1 MKLIRLIL
9 QGFKSFAD
17 RTTIDFAEGMTVI
30 VGPNGCGKSNIS
42 DAVRWVLGEQNVRNI
57 RGQKAEDIIFSGSEK
72 RKAKNA
78 AMVSLIL
85 DNSGHELPL
94 DTAEVSITRKIF
106 RNGDSEFYIN
116 KRSCRL
122 KDIQELLANTGIG
135 KGSMVIIGQN
145 QVDRILSAR
154 PEERRVI
161 FEEVAGISKY
171 RMKKVDGLRKLE
183 KASANTERVLDLK
196 AVMEEQSEPLRVEA
210 EKARK
215 YRALQKEKKTGAVT
229 AALLKL
235 SAARRMMARYENDQ
249 IRLEEKKQEAMA
261 RLEEVGRLQ
270 KQLEN
275 EMGGHQKALS
285 AASGELADKKA
296 QAEQLRGDCR
306 VQEENLKHASEE
318 LNRLTEQREDEQ
330 QARLECR
337 EDHESCREELEAV
350 QAELQSG
357 REHLETIKQ
366 QKEILEEK
374 LLASKAEYARQLQ
387 ATQESIAQHE
397 RLVQEKNHR
406 EEDKDRLAGEAQAH
420 EMRWKVL
427 EEECSKLKEEKAE
440 LTRKHLELEA
450 KLSQLT
456 EKGKEDAAARDKAEN
471 IRYEMLRQLNER
483 QAEEKQ
489 VQLRRKDL
497 EKQME
502 EHVNFSHTTRTVL
515 QASEAWSQHI
525 IGPLGELIRV
535 PEKYTAAAEIALG
548 SMISNLVV
556 DTSET
561 AQTIISWLKNRHAG
575 RTTFYPLDSMSGYP
589 VREILQ
595 AAREPGICGI
605 AASLF
610 EHDEKISGIMQSIL
624 GRILIAEDMDAAR
637 RTAKK
642 YRYRFRI
649 VTLDGQVVNAGGSMT
664 GGSMRKKDNTYFGRK
679 SEIKKLAAKEKA
691 LHEEIGQQRAAKEKQ
706 DALCESLLAAIT
718 REREEWQNRSI
729 EAASMKTR
737 LEGMEKE
744 LAGKEETAQMEKNS
758 LEMARSQWEQADQ
771 ACRQLCEQLEHAQK
785 PGKQPEKDEKSA
797 QLQDKVNVLNEQITD
812 ARVQLTRAESNV
824 AQKQEEINKL
834 VEADEESGRTL
845 ERLQE
850 AIEKKK
856 QVVFDINVRLK
867 AQKKQCEEANQH
879 WKVMEQ
885 KRQILEQ
892 QAGDFSRRRIALD
905 EDWKKVQAQYAEA
918 DSRMSGL
925 DARLESFRND
935 ESRELD
941 TLTSMGLTE
950 KTAESFRIKGSGEDI
965 KKMLASV
972 EKRIAELGNVN
983 PQGEAEYEEHMEKL
997 AFYDKQ
1003 LDDLR
1008 KSEEGLQKIVH
1019 EIDDAMTAQ
1028 FKQAF
1033 AKINVEFGR
1042 IMKVMFRGGKG
1053 HLDLTDKV
1061 NPLNGGIELY
1071 LQLPGKKTQSLTLMS
1086 GGERALTVCA
1096 LLLSFMAY
1104 SPAPFC
1110 FLDEIDAAL
1119 DDANV
1124 ERYGRM
1130 IEDYKKKTQFI
1141 IISHRKKTME
1151 FADTLQGVTMAEKG
1165 VSSLITVRVSDY
1177 IKEE

>member
-249 IRLEEKKQEAMA
+249 IRLEEKKQEAMS

-318 LNRLTEQREDEQ
+318 LKRLTEQREDEQ
-330 QARLECR
+330 QAQLECR
-337 EDHESCREELEAV
+337 EDHEACREELEAV

-357 REHLETIKQ
+357 REHLEAIKQ
-366 QKEILEEK
+366 QKEFLEEK

-406 EEDKDRLAGEAQAH
+406 EEDKNRLAGEAQAH

-456 EKGKEDAAARDKAEN
+456 EKGKEDAAARNKAEN
-471 IRYEMLRQLNER
+471 IRYEMLRRLNER

-744 LAGKEETAQMEKNS
+744 LAGKEENAQMEKNS

-797 QLQDKVNVLNEQITD
+797 QLQDKVNALNEQITD

-856 QVVFDINVRLK
+856 QAISDINVRLK
-867 AQKKQCEEANQH
+867 AQKKQCEEADQH

-885 KRQILEQ
+885 KRKILEQ

-1003 LDDLR
+1003 LEDLR

>member
-57 RGQKAEDIIFSGSEK
+57 RGQKVEDIIFSGSEK

-249 IRLEEKKQEAMA
+249 IRLEEKKQEAMS

-318 LNRLTEQREDEQ
+318 LKRLTEQREDEQ

-337 EDHESCREELEAV
+337 EDHEACREELEAV

-357 REHLETIKQ
+357 REHLEAIKQ
-366 QKEILEEK
+366 QKEFLEEK

-406 EEDKDRLAGEAQAH
+406 EEDKNRLAGEAQAH

-471 IRYEMLRQLNER
+471 IRYEMLRRLNER

-561 AQTIISWLKNRHAG
+561 AQTIISWLKKRHAG

-744 LAGKEETAQMEKNS
+744 LAGKEENAQMEKNS

-797 QLQDKVNVLNEQITD
+797 QLQDKVNALNEQITD

-824 AQKQEEINKL
+824 VQKQEEINKL

-856 QVVFDINVRLK
+856 QAVSDINVRLK
-867 AQKKQCEEANQH
+867 AQKKQCEEADQH

-950 KTAESFRIKGSGEDI
+950 KIAESFRIKGSGEDI

-1003 LDDLR
+1003 LEDLR

>member
-154 PEERRVI
+154 LEERRVI

-215 YRALQKEKKTGAVT
+215 YCALQKEKKTGAVT

-337 EDHESCREELEAV
+337 EDHEACREELEAV

-420 EMRWKVL
+420 ELRWKVL

-471 IRYEMLRQLNER
+471 IRYEMLRRLNER

-797 QLQDKVNVLNEQITD
+797 QLQDKVNALNEQITD

-850 AIEKKK
+850 AIEKKT
-856 QVVFDINVRLK
+856 QVVLDINVRLK
-867 AQKKQCEEANQH
+867 AQKKQCEEADQH

-1003 LDDLR
+1003 LEDLR

>member
-249 IRLEEKKQEAMA
+249 IRLEEKKQEAMS

-275 EMGGHQKALS
+275 EMGGYQKALS

-318 LNRLTEQREDEQ
+318 LKRLTEQREDEQ

-337 EDHESCREELEAV
+337 EDHEACREELEAV

-357 REHLETIKQ
+357 REHLEAIKQ
-366 QKEILEEK
+366 QKEFLEEK

-406 EEDKDRLAGEAQAH
+406 EEDKNRLAGEAQAH

-456 EKGKEDAAARDKAEN
+456 EKGKEDAAARAKAEN
-471 IRYEMLRQLNER
+471 IRYEMLRRLNEQ

-561 AQTIISWLKNRHAG
+561 AQTIISWLKKRHAG

-744 LAGKEETAQMEKNS
+744 LAGKEENAQMEKNS

-797 QLQDKVNVLNEQITD
+797 QLQDKVNALNEQITD

-856 QVVFDINVRLK
+856 QAISDINVRLK
-867 AQKKQCEEANQH
+867 AQKKQCEDADQH

-941 TLTSMGLTE
+941 MLTSMGLTE

-1003 LDDLR
+1003 LEDLR

-1042 IMKVMFRGGKG
+1042 IMKVMFRGGNG

-1151 FADTLQGVTMAEKG
+1151 FADTLQGVTMTEKG

>member
-215 YRALQKEKKTGAVT
+215 YCALQKEKKTGAVT

-337 EDHESCREELEAV
+337 EDHEACREELEAV

-357 REHLETIKQ
+357 REHLEAIKQ
-366 QKEILEEK
+366 QKELLEEK

-406 EEDKDRLAGEAQAH
+406 EEDKNRLAGEAQAH

-440 LTRKHLELEA
+440 LTRKHLELET

-471 IRYEMLRQLNER
+471 IRYEMLRRLNER
-483 QAEEKQ
+483 QVEEKQ

-595 AAREPGICGI
+595 AAREPGMCGI

-797 QLQDKVNVLNEQITD
+797 QLQDKVNALNEQITD

-856 QVVFDINVRLK
+856 QAVSDINVRLK
-867 AQKKQCEEANQH
+867 AQKKQCEEADQH

-1003 LDDLR
+1003 LEDLR

>member
-196 AVMEEQSEPLRVEA
+196 AVMEKQSEPLRVEA

-249 IRLEEKKQEAMA
+249 IRLEEKKQEAMS

-318 LNRLTEQREDEQ
+318 LKRLTEQREDEQ

-337 EDHESCREELEAV
+337 EDHEACREELEAV

-357 REHLETIKQ
+357 REHLEAIKQ
-366 QKEILEEK
+366 QKEFLEEK

-406 EEDKDRLAGEAQAH
+406 EEDKNRLAGEAQAH

-440 LTRKHLELEA
+440 LTRKHLELVA

-471 IRYEMLRQLNER
+471 IRYEMLRRLNER

-561 AQTIISWLKNRHAG
+561 AQTIISWLKKRHAG

-706 DALCESLLAAIT
+706 DALCESLLAAII

-744 LAGKEETAQMEKNS
+744 LAGKEENAQMEKNS

-797 QLQDKVNVLNEQITD
+797 QLQDKVNALNEQITD

-824 AQKQEEINKL
+824 VQKQEEINKL

-856 QVVFDINVRLK
+856 QAVSDINVRLK
-867 AQKKQCEEANQH
+867 AQKKQCEEADQH

-950 KTAESFRIKGSGEDI
+950 KIAESFRIKGSGEDI

-1003 LDDLR
+1003 LEDLR

>member
-249 IRLEEKKQEAMA
+249 IRLEEKKQEAMS

-318 LNRLTEQREDEQ
+318 LKRLTEQREDEQ

-337 EDHESCREELEAV
+337 EDHEACREELEAV

-357 REHLETIKQ
+357 REHLEAIKQ
-366 QKEILEEK
+366 QKEFLEEK

-406 EEDKDRLAGEAQAH
+406 EEDKNRLAGEAQAH

-471 IRYEMLRQLNER
+471 IRYEMLRRLNER

-561 AQTIISWLKNRHAG
+561 AQTIISWLKKRHAG

-589 VREILQ
+589 VREIFQ

-744 LAGKEETAQMEKNS
+744 LAGKEENAQMEKNS

-797 QLQDKVNVLNEQITD
+797 QLQDKVNALNEQITD

-845 ERLQE
+845 EWLQE

-856 QVVFDINVRLK
+856 QAVSDIKVRLK
-867 AQKKQCEEANQH
+867 AQKKQCEEADQH

-1003 LDDLR
+1003 LEDLR

>member
-215 YRALQKEKKTGAVT
+215 YRALQKKKKTGAVT

-249 IRLEEKKQEAMA
+249 IRLEEKKQEAMS

-285 AASGELADKKA
+285 AVSGELADKKA

-318 LNRLTEQREDEQ
+318 LKRLTEQREDEQ

-337 EDHESCREELEAV
+337 EDHEACREELEAV

-357 REHLETIKQ
+357 REHLEAIKQ
-366 QKEILEEK
+366 QKEFLEEK

-406 EEDKDRLAGEAQAH
+406 EEDKNRLAGEAQAH

-471 IRYEMLRQLNER
+471 IRYEMLRRLNER

-502 EHVNFSHTTRTVL
+502 EHVNFSNTTRTVL

-561 AQTIISWLKNRHAG
+561 AQTIISWLKKRHAG

-642 YRYRFRI
+642 YRYQFRI

-744 LAGKEETAQMEKNS
+744 LAGKEENAQMEKNS

-797 QLQDKVNVLNEQITD
+797 QLQDKVNALNEQITD

-824 AQKQEEINKL
+824 VQKQEEINKL

-856 QVVFDINVRLK
+856 QAVSDINVRLK
-867 AQKKQCEEANQH
+867 AQKKQCEEADQH

-950 KTAESFRIKGSGEDI
+950 KIAESFRIKGSGEDI

-1003 LDDLR
+1003 LEDLR

>member
-249 IRLEEKKQEAMA
+249 IRLEEKKQEAMS

-318 LNRLTEQREDEQ
+318 LKRLTEQREDEQ

-337 EDHESCREELEAV
+337 EDYEACQEELEAV

-357 REHLETIKQ
+357 REYLEAIKQ
-366 QKEILEEK
+366 QKEFLEEK

-406 EEDKDRLAGEAQAH
+406 EEDKNRLAGEAQAH

-471 IRYEMLRQLNER
+471 IRYEMLRRLNER

-561 AQTIISWLKNRHAG
+561 AQTIISWLKKRHAG

-744 LAGKEETAQMEKNS
+744 LAGKEENAQMEKNS

-797 QLQDKVNVLNEQITD
+797 QLQDKVNALNEQITD

-834 VEADEESGRTL
+834 VEADEESGRML

-856 QVVFDINVRLK
+856 QAISDINVRLK
-867 AQKKQCEEANQH
+867 AQKKQCEEADQH

-892 QAGDFSRRRIALD
+892 QAGDFSKRRIALD

-941 TLTSMGLTE
+941 TLTAMGLTE

-1003 LDDLR
+1003 LEDLR

>member
-1 MKLIRLIL
+1 MKLIHLIL

-215 YRALQKEKKTGAVT
+215 YCALQKEKKTGAVT

-249 IRLEEKKQEAMA
+249 IRLEEKKQEAMS

-318 LNRLTEQREDEQ
+318 LKRLTEQREDEQ

-337 EDHESCREELEAV
+337 EDHEACREELEAV

-357 REHLETIKQ
+357 REHLEAIKQ
-366 QKEILEEK
+366 QKEFLEEK

-406 EEDKDRLAGEAQAH
+406 EEDKNRLAGEAQAH

-471 IRYEMLRQLNER
+471 IRYEMLRRLNER

-561 AQTIISWLKNRHAG
+561 AQTIISWLKKRHAG

-706 DALCESLLAAIT
+706 DALCESLLAAII

-744 LAGKEETAQMEKNS
+744 LAGKEENAQMEKNS

-797 QLQDKVNVLNEQITD
+797 QLQDKVNALNEQITD

-824 AQKQEEINKL
+824 VQKQEEINKL

-856 QVVFDINVRLK
+856 QAVSDINVRLK
-867 AQKKQCEEANQH
+867 AQKKQCEEADQH

-950 KTAESFRIKGSGEDI
+950 KIAESFRIKGSGEDI

-1003 LDDLR
+1003 LEDLR

>member
-1 MKLIRLIL
+1 MKLVRLIL

-17 RTTIDFAEGMTVI
+17 RTTIEFAEGMTVI

-249 IRLEEKKQEAMA
+249 IRLEEKKQEAMS

-318 LNRLTEQREDEQ
+318 LKRLTEQREDEQ

-337 EDHESCREELEAV
+337 EDHEACREELEAV

-357 REHLETIKQ
+357 REHLEAIKQ
-366 QKEILEEK
+366 QKEFLEEK

-406 EEDKDRLAGEAQAH
+406 EEDKNRLAGEAQAH

-471 IRYEMLRQLNER
+471 IRYEMLRRLNER

-561 AQTIISWLKNRHAG
+561 AQTIISWLKKRHAG

-744 LAGKEETAQMEKNS
+744 LAGKEENAQMEKNS

-797 QLQDKVNVLNEQITD
+797 QLQDKVNALNEQITD

-856 QVVFDINVRLK
+856 QAISDINVRLK
-867 AQKKQCEEANQH
+867 AQKKQCEEADQH

-1003 LDDLR
+1003 LEDLR

>member
-215 YRALQKEKKTGAVT
+215 YCALQKEKKTGAVT

-337 EDHESCREELEAV
+337 EDHEACREELESV

-420 EMRWKVL
+420 ELRWKVL

-471 IRYEMLRQLNER
+471 IRYEMLRRLNER

-797 QLQDKVNVLNEQITD
+797 QLQDKVNALNEQITD

-850 AIEKKK
+850 AIEKKT
-856 QVVFDINVRLK
+856 QVVLDINVRLK
-867 AQKKQCEEANQH
+867 AQKKQCEEADQH

-1003 LDDLR
+1003 LEDLR

>member
-249 IRLEEKKQEAMA
+249 IRLEEKKQEAMS

-318 LNRLTEQREDEQ
+318 LKRLTEQREDEQ

-337 EDHESCREELEAV
+337 EDHEACREELEAV

-357 REHLETIKQ
+357 REHLEAIKQ
-366 QKEILEEK
+366 QKEFLEEK

-406 EEDKDRLAGEAQAH
+406 EEDKNRLAGEAQAH

-471 IRYEMLRQLNER
+471 IRYEMLRRLNER

-561 AQTIISWLKNRHAG
+561 AQTIISWLKKRHAG

-744 LAGKEETAQMEKNS
+744 LAGKEENAQMEKNS

-797 QLQDKVNVLNEQITD
+797 QLQDKVNALNEQITD

-834 VEADEESGRTL
+834 VEADEASGRTL

-856 QVVFDINVRLK
+856 QAVSDINVRLK
-867 AQKKQCEEANQH
+867 AQKKQCEEADQH

-885 KRQILEQ
+885 KRQILEH

-1003 LDDLR
+1003 LEDLR

>member
-1 MKLIRLIL
+1 MKLVRLIL

-17 RTTIDFAEGMTVI
+17 RTTIEFAEGMTVI

-57 RGQKAEDIIFSGSEK
+57 RGRKAEDIIFSGSEK

-249 IRLEEKKQEAMA
+249 IRLEEKKQEAMS

-337 EDHESCREELEAV
+337 EDHEACREELEAV

-357 REHLETIKQ
+357 REHLEAIKQ
-366 QKEILEEK
+366 QKELLEEK

-406 EEDKDRLAGEAQAH
+406 EEDKNRLAGEAQAH

-440 LTRKHLELEA
+440 LTRKHQELEA

-456 EKGKEDAAARDKAEN
+456 EKGKEDAAARDQAEN
-471 IRYEMLRQLNER
+471 IRYEMLRRLNER

-744 LAGKEETAQMEKNS
+744 LAGKEENAQMEKNS

-797 QLQDKVNVLNEQITD
+797 QLQDKVNALNEQITD

-856 QVVFDINVRLK
+856 QAVSDINVRLK
-867 AQKKQCEEANQH
+867 AQKKQYEEADQH

-1003 LDDLR
+1003 LEDLR

>member
-249 IRLEEKKQEAMA
+249 IRLEEKKQEAMS

-318 LNRLTEQREDEQ
+318 LKRLTEQREDEQ

-337 EDHESCREELEAV
+337 EDHEACREELEAV

-357 REHLETIKQ
+357 REHLEAIKQ
-366 QKEILEEK
+366 QKEFLEEK

-406 EEDKDRLAGEAQAH
+406 EEDKNRLAGEAQAH

-456 EKGKEDAAARDKAEN
+456 EKGKEDAAARAKAEN
-471 IRYEMLRQLNER
+471 IRYEMLRRLNEQ

-561 AQTIISWLKNRHAG
+561 AQTIISWLKKRHAG

-744 LAGKEETAQMEKNS
+744 LAGKEENAQMEKNS

-797 QLQDKVNVLNEQITD
+797 QLQDKVNALNEQITD

-856 QVVFDINVRLK
+856 QAVSDINVRLK
-867 AQKKQCEEANQH
+867 AQKKQCEEADHH

-1003 LDDLR
+1003 LEDLR

>member
-215 YRALQKEKKTGAVT
+215 YCALQKEKKTGAVT

-337 EDHESCREELEAV
+337 EDQEACREELEAV

-357 REHLETIKQ
+357 REHLEAIKQ
-366 QKEILEEK
+366 QKELLEEK

-406 EEDKDRLAGEAQAH
+406 EEDKNRLDGEAQAH

-427 EEECSKLKEEKAE
+427 EEECSKLKKEKAE

-471 IRYEMLRQLNER
+471 IRYEMLRRLNER

-691 LHEEIGQQRAAKEKQ
+691 LHEEIGRQRAAKEKQ

-797 QLQDKVNVLNEQITD
+797 QLQDKVNALNEQITD

-834 VEADEESGRTL
+834 VEADEASGRTL

-856 QVVFDINVRLK
+856 QAVSDINVRLK
-867 AQKKQCEEANQH
+867 AQKKQCEEADQH

>member
-249 IRLEEKKQEAMA
+249 IRLEEKKQEAMS

-275 EMGGHQKALS
+275 EMGGYQKALS

-318 LNRLTEQREDEQ
+318 LKRLTEQREDEQ

-337 EDHESCREELEAV
+337 EDHEACREELEAV

-357 REHLETIKQ
+357 REHLEAIKQ
-366 QKEILEEK
+366 QKEFLEEK

-406 EEDKDRLAGEAQAH
+406 EEDKNRLAGEAQAH

-456 EKGKEDAAARDKAEN
+456 EKGKEDAAARAKAEN
-471 IRYEMLRQLNER
+471 IRYEMLRRLNEQ

-561 AQTIISWLKNRHAG
+561 AQTIISWLKKRHAG

-744 LAGKEETAQMEKNS
+744 LAGKEENAQMEKNS

-797 QLQDKVNVLNEQITD
+797 QLQDKVNALNEQITD

-856 QVVFDINVRLK
+856 QAISDINVRLK
-867 AQKKQCEEANQH
+867 AQKKQCEDADQH

-941 TLTSMGLTE
+941 MLTSMGLTE

-1003 LDDLR
+1003 LEDLR

>member
-249 IRLEEKKQEAMA
+249 IRLEEKKQEAMS

-318 LNRLTEQREDEQ
+318 LKRLTEQREDEQ

-337 EDHESCREELEAV
+337 EDHEACREELEAV

-357 REHLETIKQ
+357 REHLEAIKQ
-366 QKEILEEK
+366 QKEFLEEK

-406 EEDKDRLAGEAQAH
+406 EEDKNRLAGEAQAH

-471 IRYEMLRQLNER
+471 IRYEMLRRLNER

-515 QASEAWSQHI
+515 QASEAWNQHI

-561 AQTIISWLKNRHAG
+561 AQTIISWLKKRHAG

-744 LAGKEETAQMEKNS
+744 LAGKEENAQMEKNS

-797 QLQDKVNVLNEQITD
+797 QLQDKVNALNEQITD

-824 AQKQEEINKL
+824 VQKQEEINKL

-856 QVVFDINVRLK
+856 QAVSDINVRLK
-867 AQKKQCEEANQH
+867 AQKKQCEEADQH

-950 KTAESFRIKGSGEDI
+950 KIAESFRIKGSGEDI

-1003 LDDLR
+1003 LEDLR

>member
-215 YRALQKEKKTGAVT
+215 YCALQKEKKTGAVT

-337 EDHESCREELEAV
+337 EDHEACREELEAV

-357 REHLETIKQ
+357 REHLEAIKQ
-366 QKEILEEK
+366 QKELLEDK

-406 EEDKDRLAGEAQAH
+406 EEDKNRLAGEAQAH

-456 EKGKEDAAARDKAEN
+456 EKGKEDAAARDKSEN
-471 IRYEMLRQLNER
+471 IRYEMLRRLNER

-589 VREILQ
+589 VQEILQ

-771 ACRQLCEQLEHAQK
+771 ACRQLCEQLKHAQK

-797 QLQDKVNVLNEQITD
+797 QLQDKVNALNEQITD

-856 QVVFDINVRLK
+856 QAVSDINVRLK
-867 AQKKQCEEANQH
+867 AQKKQCEEADQH

>member
-249 IRLEEKKQEAMA
+249 IRLEEKKQEAMS

-318 LNRLTEQREDEQ
+318 LKRLTEQREDEQ

-337 EDHESCREELEAV
+337 EDHEACREELEAV

-357 REHLETIKQ
+357 REHLEAIKQ
-366 QKEILEEK
+366 QKELLEKK

-406 EEDKDRLAGEAQAH
+406 EEDKNRLAGEAQAH

-427 EEECSKLKEEKAE
+427 EEECSRLKEEKAE
-440 LTRKHLELEA
+440 LTRKHQELEA

-456 EKGKEDAAARDKAEN
+456 EKGKEDAAARAKAEN
-471 IRYEMLRQLNER
+471 IRYEMLRRLNEQ

-561 AQTIISWLKNRHAG
+561 AQAIINWLKNRHAG

-605 AASLF
+605 AANLF

-744 LAGKEETAQMEKNS
+744 LAGKEENAQMEKNS

-797 QLQDKVNVLNEQITD
+797 QLQDKVNALNEQITD

-856 QVVFDINVRLK
+856 QAVSDINVRLK
-867 AQKKQCEEANQH
+867 AQKKQCEEADQH

-1003 LDDLR
+1003 LEDLR

>member
-215 YRALQKEKKTGAVT
+215 YCALQKEKKTGAVT

-337 EDHESCREELEAV
+337 EDHEACREELEAV

-357 REHLETIKQ
+357 REHLEAIKQ
-366 QKEILEEK
+366 QKELLEEK

-406 EEDKDRLAGEAQAH
+406 EEDKNRLAGEAQAH

-471 IRYEMLRQLNER
+471 IRYEMLRRLNER

-515 QASEAWSQHI
+515 QASEAWSQYI

-856 QVVFDINVRLK
+856 QAVSDINVRLK
-867 AQKKQCEEANQH
+867 AQKKQCEEADQH

>member
-229 AALLKL
+229 VALLKL

-249 IRLEEKKQEAMA
+249 IRLEEKKQEAMS

-318 LNRLTEQREDEQ
+318 LKRLTEQREDEQ

-337 EDHESCREELEAV
+337 EDHEACREELEAV

-357 REHLETIKQ
+357 REHLEAIKQ
-366 QKEILEEK
+366 QKEFLEEK

-406 EEDKDRLAGEAQAH
+406 EEDKNRLAGEAQAH

-471 IRYEMLRQLNER
+471 IRYEMLRRLNER

-561 AQTIISWLKNRHAG
+561 AQTIISWLKKRHAG

-744 LAGKEETAQMEKNS
+744 LAGKEENAQMEKNS

-797 QLQDKVNVLNEQITD
+797 QLQDKVNALNEQITD

-824 AQKQEEINKL
+824 VQKQEEINKL

-856 QVVFDINVRLK
+856 QAVSDINVRLK
-867 AQKKQCEEANQH
+867 AQKKQCEEADQH

-950 KTAESFRIKGSGEDI
+950 KIAESFRIKGSGEDI

-1003 LDDLR
+1003 LEDLR

>member
-1 MKLIRLIL
+1 MKLVRLIL

-17 RTTIDFAEGMTVI
+17 RTTIEFAEGMTVI

-196 AVMEEQSEPLRVEA
+196 AVMEEQSEPLRKEA
-210 EKARK
+210 EKARQ
-215 YRALQKEKKTGAVT
+215 YCALQKEKKTGAVT
-229 AALLKL
+229 ASLLKL

-337 EDHESCREELEAV
+337 EDHEACREELEAV

-420 EMRWKVL
+420 ELRWKVL

-471 IRYEMLRQLNER
+471 IRYEMLRRLNER

-797 QLQDKVNVLNEQITD
+797 QLQDKVNALNEQITD

-856 QVVFDINVRLK
+856 QVVLDINVRLK
-867 AQKKQCEEANQH
+867 AQKKQCEEADQH

-1003 LDDLR
+1003 LEDLR

-1028 FKQAF
+1028 FTQAF

>member
-215 YRALQKEKKTGAVT
+215 YRAMQKEKKTGAVT

-249 IRLEEKKQEAMA
+249 IRLEEKKQEAMS

-318 LNRLTEQREDEQ
+318 LKRLTEQREDEQ
-330 QARLECR
+330 QAQLECR
-337 EDHESCREELEAV
+337 EDHEACREELEAV

-357 REHLETIKQ
+357 REHLEAIKQ
-366 QKEILEEK
+366 QKEFLEEK

-406 EEDKDRLAGEAQAH
+406 EEDKNRLAGEAQAH

-456 EKGKEDAAARDKAEN
+456 EKGKEDAAARNKAEN
-471 IRYEMLRQLNER
+471 IRYEMLRRLNER

-744 LAGKEETAQMEKNS
+744 LAGKEENAQMEKNS

-797 QLQDKVNVLNEQITD
+797 QLQDKVNALNEQITD

-856 QVVFDINVRLK
+856 QAISDINVRLK
-867 AQKKQCEEANQH
+867 AQKKQCEEADQH

-892 QAGDFSRRRIALD
+892 QAGDFSKRRIALD

-1003 LDDLR
+1003 LEDLR

>member
-215 YRALQKEKKTGAVT
+215 YCALQKEKKTGAVT

-337 EDHESCREELEAV
+337 EDHEACREELEAV

-406 EEDKDRLAGEAQAH
+406 EEDKNRLAGEAQAH

-471 IRYEMLRQLNER
+471 IRYEMLRRLNER

-856 QVVFDINVRLK
+856 QVVLDINVRLK
-867 AQKKQCEEANQH
+867 AQKKQCEEADQH

-918 DSRMSGL
+918 DSRISGL

>member
-249 IRLEEKKQEAMA
+249 IRLEEKKQEAMS

-318 LNRLTEQREDEQ
+318 LKRLTEQREDEQ

-337 EDHESCREELEAV
+337 EDHEACREELEAV

-357 REHLETIKQ
+357 REHLEAIKQ
-366 QKEILEEK
+366 QKEFLEEK
-374 LLASKAEYARQLQ
+374 LLASKVEYARQLQ

-406 EEDKDRLAGEAQAH
+406 EEDKNRLAGEAQAH

-471 IRYEMLRQLNER
+471 IRYEMLRRLNER

-561 AQTIISWLKNRHAG
+561 AQTIISWLKKRHAG

-744 LAGKEETAQMEKNS
+744 LAGKEENAQMEKNS

-797 QLQDKVNVLNEQITD
+797 QLQDKVNALNEQITD

-824 AQKQEEINKL
+824 VQKQEEINKL

-856 QVVFDINVRLK
+856 QAVSDINVRLK
-867 AQKKQCEEANQH
+867 AQKKQCEEADQH

-950 KTAESFRIKGSGEDI
+950 KIAESFRIKGSGEDI

-1003 LDDLR
+1003 LEDLR

>member
-249 IRLEEKKQEAMA
+249 IRLEEKKQEAMS

-318 LNRLTEQREDEQ
+318 LKRLTEQREDEQ

-337 EDHESCREELEAV
+337 EDHEACRKELEAV

-357 REHLETIKQ
+357 REHLEAIKQ
-366 QKEILEEK
+366 QKEFLEEK

-406 EEDKDRLAGEAQAH
+406 EEDKNRLAGEAQAH

-471 IRYEMLRQLNER
+471 IRYEMLRRLNER

-561 AQTIISWLKNRHAG
+561 AQTIISWLKKRHAG

-744 LAGKEETAQMEKNS
+744 LAGKEESAQMEKNS

-785 PGKQPEKDEKSA
+785 PGEQPEKDEKSA
-797 QLQDKVNVLNEQITD
+797 QLQDKVNALNEQITD

-834 VEADEESGRTL
+834 VEADEESGRML

-856 QVVFDINVRLK
+856 QEVSDINVRLK
-867 AQKKQCEEANQH
+867 AQKKQCEEADQH

-983 PQGEAEYEEHMEKL
+983 SQGEAEYEEHMEKL

-1003 LDDLR
+1003 LEDLR

>member
-249 IRLEEKKQEAMA
+249 IRLEEKKQEAMS

-318 LNRLTEQREDEQ
+318 LKRLTEQREDEQ

-337 EDHESCREELEAV
+337 EDHEACREELEAV

-357 REHLETIKQ
+357 REHLEAIKQ
-366 QKEILEEK
+366 QKELLEKK

-406 EEDKDRLAGEAQAH
+406 EEDKNRLAGEAQAH

-456 EKGKEDAAARDKAEN
+456 EKGKEDAAARAKAEN
-471 IRYEMLRQLNER
+471 IRYEMLRRLNEQ

-744 LAGKEETAQMEKNS
+744 LAGKEENAQMEKNS

-797 QLQDKVNVLNEQITD
+797 QLQDKVNALNEQITD

-856 QVVFDINVRLK
+856 QAVSDINVRLK
-867 AQKKQCEEANQH
+867 AQKKQCEEADQH

-972 EKRIAELGNVN
+972 EKRMAELGNVN

-1003 LDDLR
+1003 LEDLR

>member
-249 IRLEEKKQEAMA
+249 IRLEEKKQEAMS

-318 LNRLTEQREDEQ
+318 LKRLTEQREDEQ

-337 EDHESCREELEAV
+337 EDHEACREELEAV

-357 REHLETIKQ
+357 REHLEAIKQ
-366 QKEILEEK
+366 QKEFLEEK

-406 EEDKDRLAGEAQAH
+406 EEDKNRLAGEAQAH

-456 EKGKEDAAARDKAEN
+456 EKGKEDAAARAKAEN
-471 IRYEMLRQLNER
+471 IRYEMLRRLNEQ

-561 AQTIISWLKNRHAG
+561 AQTIISWLKKRHAG

-744 LAGKEETAQMEKNS
+744 LAGKEENAQMEKNS

-771 ACRQLCEQLEHAQK
+771 ACRQLCEQLERAQK

-797 QLQDKVNVLNEQITD
+797 QLQDKVNALNEQITD

-856 QVVFDINVRLK
+856 QAISDINVRLK
-867 AQKKQCEEANQH
+867 AQKKQCEEADQH

-950 KTAESFRIKGSGEDI
+950 KTAESFRMKGSGEDI

-1003 LDDLR
+1003 LEDLR

>member
-215 YRALQKEKKTGAVT
+215 YCALQKEKKTGAVT

-337 EDHESCREELEAV
+337 EDHEACREELEAV

-357 REHLETIKQ
+357 REHLEAIKQ
-366 QKEILEEK
+366 QKELLEEK

-406 EEDKDRLAGEAQAH
+406 EEDKNRLAGEAQAH

-456 EKGKEDAAARDKAEN
+456 EKGKEDVAARDKAEN
-471 IRYEMLRQLNER
+471 IRYEMLRRLNER

-771 ACRQLCEQLEHAQK
+771 ACRQLCEQLKHAQK

-797 QLQDKVNVLNEQITD
+797 QLQDKVNALNEQITD

-834 VEADEESGRTL
+834 VETDEESGRTL

-856 QVVFDINVRLK
+856 QAVSDINVRLK
-867 AQKKQCEEANQH
+867 AQKKQCEEADQH

>member
-215 YRALQKEKKTGAVT
+215 YCALQKEKKTGAVT

-337 EDHESCREELEAV
+337 EDHEACREELEAV

-406 EEDKDRLAGEAQAH
+406 EEDKNRLAGEAQAH

-471 IRYEMLRQLNER
+471 IRYEMLRRLNER

-744 LAGKEETAQMEKNS
+744 LAGKKETAQMEKNS

-856 QVVFDINVRLK
+856 QVVLDINVRLK
-867 AQKKQCEEANQH
+867 AQKKQCEEADQH

-918 DSRMSGL
+918 DSRISGL

>member
-17 RTTIDFAEGMTVI
+17 RMTIDFAEGMTVI

-249 IRLEEKKQEAMA
+249 IRLEEKKQEAMS

-318 LNRLTEQREDEQ
+318 LKRLTEQREDEQ

-337 EDHESCREELEAV
+337 EDHEACREELEAV

-357 REHLETIKQ
+357 REHLEAIKQ
-366 QKEILEEK
+366 QKEFLEEK

-406 EEDKDRLAGEAQAH
+406 EEDKNRLAGEAQAH

-471 IRYEMLRQLNER
+471 IRYEMLRRLNER

-561 AQTIISWLKNRHAG
+561 AQTIISWLKKRHAG

-744 LAGKEETAQMEKNS
+744 LAGKEENAQMEKNS

-797 QLQDKVNVLNEQITD
+797 QLQDKVNALNEQITD

-824 AQKQEEINKL
+824 VQKQEEINKL

-856 QVVFDINVRLK
+856 QAVSDINVRLK
-867 AQKKQCEEANQH
+867 AQKKQCEEADQH

-950 KTAESFRIKGSGEDI
+950 KIAESFRIKGSGEDI

-1003 LDDLR
+1003 LEDLR

>member
-215 YRALQKEKKTGAVT
+215 YCALQKEKKTGAVT

-337 EDHESCREELEAV
+337 EDHEACREELEAV
-350 QAELQSG
+350 QAELQRG
-357 REHLETIKQ
+357 REHLEAIKQ
-366 QKEILEEK
+366 QKELLEEK

-406 EEDKDRLAGEAQAH
+406 EEDKNRLAGEAQAH

-471 IRYEMLRQLNER
+471 IRYEMLRRLNER

-575 RTTFYPLDSMSGYP
+575 RTTFYPLDSVSGYP

-797 QLQDKVNVLNEQITD
+797 QLQDKVNALNEQITD

-856 QVVFDINVRLK
+856 QAVSDINVRLK
-867 AQKKQCEEANQH
+867 AQKKQCEEADQH

-1003 LDDLR
+1003 LEDLR

>member
-249 IRLEEKKQEAMA
+249 IRLEEKKQEAMS

-318 LNRLTEQREDEQ
+318 LKRLTEQREDEQ

-337 EDHESCREELEAV
+337 EDHEACREELEAV

-357 REHLETIKQ
+357 REHLEAIKQ
-366 QKEILEEK
+366 QKEFLEEK

-406 EEDKDRLAGEAQAH
+406 EEDKNRLAGEAQAH

-471 IRYEMLRQLNER
+471 IRYEMLRRLNER

-561 AQTIISWLKNRHAG
+561 AQTIISWLKKRHAG

-744 LAGKEETAQMEKNS
+744 LAGKEENAQMEKNS

-797 QLQDKVNVLNEQITD
+797 QLQDKVNALNEQITD
-812 ARVQLTRAESNV
+812 VRVQLTRAESNV
-824 AQKQEEINKL
+824 VQKQEEINKL

-856 QVVFDINVRLK
+856 QAVSDINVRLK
-867 AQKKQCEEANQH
+867 AQKKQCEEADQH

-950 KTAESFRIKGSGEDI
+950 KIAESFRIKGSGEDI

-1003 LDDLR
+1003 LEDLR

>member
-249 IRLEEKKQEAMA
+249 IRLEEKKQEAMS

-318 LNRLTEQREDEQ
+318 LKRLTEQREDEQ

-337 EDHESCREELEAV
+337 EDHEACREELETV

-357 REHLETIKQ
+357 REHLEAIKQ
-366 QKEILEEK
+366 QKEFLEEK

-406 EEDKDRLAGEAQAH
+406 EEDKNRLAGEAQAH

-471 IRYEMLRQLNER
+471 IRYEMLRRLNER

-744 LAGKEETAQMEKNS
+744 LAGKEENAQMEKNS

-797 QLQDKVNVLNEQITD
+797 QLQDKVNALNEQITD

-856 QVVFDINVRLK
+856 QAISDINVRLK
-867 AQKKQCEEANQH
+867 AQKKQCEEADQH
-879 WKVMEQ
+879 WKGMEQ

-1003 LDDLR
+1003 LEDLR

>member
-249 IRLEEKKQEAMA
+249 IRLEEKKQEAMS

-318 LNRLTEQREDEQ
+318 LKRLTEQREDEQ

-337 EDHESCREELEAV
+337 EDHEACREELEAV

-357 REHLETIKQ
+357 REHLEAIKQ
-366 QKEILEEK
+366 QKEFLEEK

-406 EEDKDRLAGEAQAH
+406 EEDKNRLAGEAQAH

-440 LTRKHLELEA
+440 LTRKHLELVA
-450 KLSQLT
+450 KLSQLI

-471 IRYEMLRQLNER
+471 IRYEMLRRLNER

-561 AQTIISWLKNRHAG
+561 AQTIISWLKKRHAG

-706 DALCESLLAAIT
+706 DALCESLLAAII

-744 LAGKEETAQMEKNS
+744 LAGKEENAQMEKNS

-797 QLQDKVNVLNEQITD
+797 QLQDKVNALNEQITD

-824 AQKQEEINKL
+824 VQKQEEINKL

-856 QVVFDINVRLK
+856 QAVSDINVRLK
-867 AQKKQCEEANQH
+867 AQKKQCEEADQH

-950 KTAESFRIKGSGEDI
+950 KIAESFRIKGSGEDI

-1003 LDDLR
+1003 LEDLR

>member
-249 IRLEEKKQEAMA
+249 IRLEEKKQEAMS

-318 LNRLTEQREDEQ
+318 LKRLTEQREDEQ

-337 EDHESCREELEAV
+337 EDHEACREELEAV

-357 REHLETIKQ
+357 REHLEAIKQ
-366 QKEILEEK
+366 QKEFLEEK

-406 EEDKDRLAGEAQAH
+406 EEDKNRLAGEAQAH

-471 IRYEMLRQLNER
+471 IRYEMLRRLNER

-556 DTSET
+556 NTSET
-561 AQTIISWLKNRHAG
+561 AQTIISWLKKRHAG

-744 LAGKEETAQMEKNS
+744 LAGKEENAQMEKNS

-797 QLQDKVNVLNEQITD
+797 QLQDKVNALNEQITD

-824 AQKQEEINKL
+824 VQKQEEINKL
-834 VEADEESGRTL
+834 VEADEEFGRTL

-856 QVVFDINVRLK
+856 QAVSDINVRLK
-867 AQKKQCEEANQH
+867 AQKKQCEEADQH

-950 KTAESFRIKGSGEDI
+950 KIAESFRIKGSGEDI

-1003 LDDLR
+1003 LEDLR

>member
-1 MKLIRLIL
+1 
-9 QGFKSFAD
+9 
-17 RTTIDFAEGMTVI
+17 
-30 VGPNGCGKSNIS
+30 
-42 DAVRWVLGEQNVRNI
+42 
-57 RGQKAEDIIFSGSEK
+57 
-72 RKAKNA
+72 
-78 AMVSLIL
+78 
-85 DNSGHELPL
+85 
-94 DTAEVSITRKIF
+94 
-106 RNGDSEFYIN
+106 
-116 KRSCRL
+116 
-122 KDIQELLANTGIG
+122 
-135 KGSMVIIGQN
+135 MVIIGQN

-318 LNRLTEQREDEQ
+318 LNRLTEQRDDEQ

-337 EDHESCREELEAV
+337 EDHEACREELEAV

-357 REHLETIKQ
+357 REHLEAIKQ
-366 QKEILEEK
+366 QKELLEEK

-406 EEDKDRLAGEAQAH
+406 KEDKNRLAGEAQAH

-471 IRYEMLRQLNER
+471 IRYEMLRRLNER

-515 QASEAWSQHI
+515 QAAEAWSQHI
-525 IGPLGELIRV
+525 IGPMGELIRV

-797 QLQDKVNVLNEQITD
+797 QLQDKVNALNEQITD

-834 VEADEESGRTL
+834 VKADEESGRTL

-850 AIEKKK
+850 TIEKKK
-856 QVVFDINVRLK
+856 QAVSDINVRLK
-867 AQKKQCEEANQH
+867 AQKKQCEEADQH

-972 EKRIAELGNVN
+972 EKRMAELGNVN

-1003 LDDLR
+1003 LEDLR

>member
-210 EKARK
+210 EKAQK

-249 IRLEEKKQEAMA
+249 IRLEEKKQEAMS

-318 LNRLTEQREDEQ
+318 LKRLTEQREDEQ

-337 EDHESCREELEAV
+337 EDHEACREELEAV

-357 REHLETIKQ
+357 REHLEAIKQ
-366 QKEILEEK
+366 QKEFLEEK

-406 EEDKDRLAGEAQAH
+406 EEDKNRLAGEAQAH

-471 IRYEMLRQLNER
+471 IRYEMLRRLNER

-561 AQTIISWLKNRHAG
+561 AQTIISWLKKRHAG

-589 VREILQ
+589 VREVLQ

-744 LAGKEETAQMEKNS
+744 LAGKEENAQMEKNS

-797 QLQDKVNVLNEQITD
+797 QLQDKVNALNEQITD

-856 QVVFDINVRLK
+856 QAISDINVRLK
-867 AQKKQCEEANQH
+867 AQKKQCEDADQH

-941 TLTSMGLTE
+941 TLTAMGLTE

-1003 LDDLR
+1003 LEDLR